1 MFFILSKL
9 LLLFISPFFWVVIAL
24 YFGFFSKNEKRKKRG
39 KWLAIGLLLFFSNS
53 AIYLEF
59 CRAWEIHGTPISK
72 IKNYDV
78 GIVLGGMA
86 EYDTNLKELSIRRGG
101 DRIWQAI
108 SLYKKGKIKKI
119 LISGDNGYLTD
130 RGLHEAPQLKKVLV
144 LWGIPAKD
152 ILIESV
158 SKNTYENA
166 IESKKILKKNN
177 LLDKKLLLITS
188 GRHMRR
194 SRACFLS
201 AGMKIS
207 TFSTDL
213 YTSPECYFYWD
224 QIFVPD
230 LNTFTEWNGLIKEWI
245 GYVAYNMTGKI

>member
-1 MFFILSKL
+1 MFFIFSKL

-24 YFGFFSKNEKRKKRG
+24 YFGFFSKKEKRKKRG
-39 KWLAIGLLLFFSNS
+39 KWIGIGLLVFFSNS

-72 IKNYDV
+72 VKPHDV

-86 EYDTNLKELSIRRGG
+86 EYDTDLKELSIRRGG

-108 SLYKKGKIKKI
+108 SLYKKGIIKKI
-119 LISGDNGYLTD
+119 LISGDNGYLSD

-144 LWGIPAKD
+144 LWGIPAAD

-166 IESKKILKKNN
+166 IETKKVLKKQRF
-177 LLDKKLLLITS
+177 LDKKLLLITS

-194 SRACFLS
+194 SLACFET
-201 AGMKIS
+201 AGMKVT

-213 YTSPECYFYWD
+213 YTSPNRFFYWD
-224 QIFVPD
+224 QLLVPD
-230 LNTFTEWNGLIKEWI
+230 LNCFTEWNGLIKEWV
-245 GYVAYNMTGKI
+245 GYVAYGMSGKI